1 VGPDDGTNSG
11 RAKSITLPRSDKRF
25 ADPRWRDNPFF
36 ALIHQ
41 AYLMIAEEVTAMA
54 DNVEGVEPEKKE
66 QLRFATKRCS
76 MR

>member
-1 VGPDDGTNSG
+1 M
-11 RAKSITLPRSDKRF
+11 
-25 ADPRWRDNPFF
+25 RWRDNPFF

-54 DNVEGVEPEKKE
+54 DKVEGVEPEKKE